1 MRATRKK
8 LALLSGALAVC
19 VVLFL
24 VLMLG
29 GRGQPEAAAGSSYYF
44 TNYSSPEALLAVSVE
59 NAGGS
64 IVLAQAGGTY
74 RALTDAP
81 VQGDEAKIAAFF
93 ESVCRL
99 PLSRMVEEAI
109 ASDSQYGLTEPRA
122 TVLIQDVGQGGA
134 MFLLGGA
141 VPSGVGVYTCLA
153 GDERVFVMAAAYA
166 DLFLGSVE
174 RFLDLS
180 LYPSLEGSALAD
192 LTGIEVQRDGET
204 AYRLRQ
210 AAASSSGGTVYF
222 SLEAPWQLLLGTEPV
237 KRSLLTPLRQL
248 EGAAVLEGGPED
260 YGLTA
265 ESDSIRLS
273 YRNGTSVTVLAGG
286 RDGEYTPVTAE
297 GSGVVL
303 SVPTASLAF
312 MDASAEEV
320 MGRVLL
326 RLNINDIKTLTLN
339 QHTYEIE
346 SGAGQL
352 RVTRDG
358 EPCDAA
364 VFQNTVFSA
373 LNHISTGGP
382 CGDAA
387 GAELLRLHIASNV
400 AGEAIEMVF
409 RQMDGRRCAVE
420 INGQTAVWCDLA
432 AVSAL
437 LDAAD

>member
-8 LALLSGALAVC
+8 LTLLSGALAAC

-24 VLMLG
+24 VLMLT
-29 GRGQPEAAAGSSYYF
+29 GRGQPEEASGSSYYF

-74 RALTDAP
+74 RALTDSP

-93 ESVCRL
+93 ESVCYL
-99 PLSRMVEEAI
+99 PLSRMVEDAA
-109 ASDSQYGLTEPRA
+109 ASDSQYGLTEPQA
-122 TVLIQDVGQGGA
+122 TILIQDVSQGGA

-141 VPSGVGVYTCLA
+141 VPGGEGVYTCLA
-153 GDERVFVMAAAYA
+153 GDERVFVMGTAYA
-166 DLFLGSVE
+166 ELFLGSVE

-180 LYPSLEGSALAD
+180 LYPSLEGSALAN
-192 LTGIEVQRDGET
+192 LTGVEVRRDGET

-210 AAASSSGGTVYF
+210 AAASGSTVYF
-222 SLEAPWQLLLGTEPV
+222 ALEAPWQLLRGAEPV
-237 KRSLLTPLRQL
+237 KSALLTPLRQL
-248 EGAAVLEGGPED
+248 EGVSVLEGGPED

-265 ESDSIRLS
+265 ESDSLCLS
-273 YRNGTSVTVLAGG
+273 YRDGTAVTVLAGK
-286 RDGEYTPVTAE
+286 RDGENTPVTAE

-312 MDASAEEV
+312 MDAPAEEV

-326 RLNINDIKTLTLN
+326 RLNINDIKALTLN

-373 LNHISTGGP
+373 LNHISAGGP
-382 CGDAA
+382 CEDAA
-387 GAELLRLHIASNV
+387 GTELLRLHITTNV

-432 AVSAL
+432 AAGAL